1 MAPWLLAGEL
11 VLYAACFICGI
22 ITAASVTITQ
32 GEFAGRCMLYGAAS
46 YNATSTEF
54 SVSSSSNASLCYF
67 VSAISVLI
75 SIYCFSVVLYW
86 IYASCVDEVQRGSVW
101 MSVSLAIA
109 ATFLFFLLVTG
120 CILNIGLS
128 SLCQSVTK
136 ADAVKSCQAAQS
148 LMWSESHKSSPFYT
162 SLHNAQVSAWVNFF
176 FWVVALVLLIIQK
189 KRGTQFTQLTG
200 TGDPE
205 TDPIFHRPQ

>member
-32 GEFAGRCMLYGAAS
+32 GEFGGRCMLYGAAS
-46 YNATSTEF
+46 YNATSREL
-54 SVSSSSNASLCYF
+54 SVSSSSSASLCYF

-86 IYASCVDEVQRGSVW
+86 IYASCVDEVQRLSRRRCHVSVFPARLRLHPEHRTKQ
-101 MSVSLAIA
+101 SVSVRHYGRDCKESFAFAFVANASSRRDGNQTPIAQQCDSVQVFA
-109 ATFLFFLLVTG
+109 ATFLFFLLVSG

-128 SLCQSVTK
+128 SLCQSVTT
-136 ADAVKSCQAAQS
+136 AETVK
-148 LMWSESHKSSPFYT
+148 
-162 SLHNAQVSAWVNFF
+162 
-176 FWVVALVLLIIQK
+176 
-189 KRGTQFTQLTG
+189 R
-200 TGDPE
+200 
-205 TDPIFHRPQ
+205 